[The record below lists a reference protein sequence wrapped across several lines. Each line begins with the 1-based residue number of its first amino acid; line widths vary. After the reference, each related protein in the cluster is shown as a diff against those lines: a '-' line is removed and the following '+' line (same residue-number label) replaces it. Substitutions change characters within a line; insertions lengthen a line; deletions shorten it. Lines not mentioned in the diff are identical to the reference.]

1 MLVVYNMELSAH
13 FGTEDHAQRLDIVQK
28 SLAPKSVEFSC
39 KKYIIQEYPD
49 ILALKI
55 IHEDLI

>member
-1 MLVVYNMELSAH
+1 MELSAH
-13 FGTEDHAQRLDIVQK
+13 FGTEDHARRLDMVQK